1 MSRLSSTSG
10 TSPISEFTKFVQDQD
25 IFGLALGIIIV
36 QTSIE
41 LSKNL
46 ANDIVKP
53 VVKFAVSKDAK
64 LDLDV
69 DDVVSDM
76 IVFVVT
82 LVVVYLFSKSFNISP
97 SRKGLVHSM

>member
-1 MSRLSSTSG
+1 MSKTSSTSA

-53 VVKFAVSKDAK
+53 VVKFMISKDAK
-64 LDLDV
+64 LELDV
-69 DDVVSDM
+69 DDVISDM
-76 IVFVVT
+76 VVFVIT
-82 LVVVYLFSKSFNISP
+82 LVVVYMFSSSFNIKP
-97 SRKGLVHSM
+97 SKNGLIHSM